1 MKLAAR
7 VWAAVWD
14 LHFLKTRFMHARLG
28 FNALTL
34 RRNNLLLPAATP
46 PVDYEASRGQQEA
59 GRVNIDADLWRD
71 HSTDVQ
77 RWNINI
83 SLWLGG
89 CRVRVSAKTPVTAER
104 TKFKNRHCR

>member
-14 LHFLKTRFMHARLG
+14 LHFLRTRFMHARLE

-34 RRNNLLLPAATP
+34 RRNKLLLPAATR

-59 GRVNIDADLWRD
+59 GRVHIDADLWRV
-71 HSTDVQ
+71 HPTDVQ

-83 SLWLGG
+83 SLWLGA
-89 CRVRVSAKTPVTAER
+89 CRVWVSTTATAER
-104 TKFKNRHCR
+104 TKFKNRHRR